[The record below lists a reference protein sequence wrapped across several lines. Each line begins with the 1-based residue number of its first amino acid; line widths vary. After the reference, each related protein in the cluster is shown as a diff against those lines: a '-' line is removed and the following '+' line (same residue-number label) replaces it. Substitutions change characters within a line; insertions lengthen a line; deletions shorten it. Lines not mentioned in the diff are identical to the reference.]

1 MQFSISKVSR
11 QAGLTLLEVL
21 VSLGILATV
30 MTGIVALSNQQ
41 NEKTKASVVALH
53 ARLVGTAASEY
64 IKDNY
69 SLLLSTATVTQPAL
83 IRVSDLVA
91 AGKLQ
96 AGFNSLNARGQDTC
110 VLVLKQSA
118 TNLTSIL
125 VTEGGETIDD
135 LTLGQVASEIGA
147 AGGGIYSTAPGNMRG
162 SMGGWDTPIGSF
174 ANPNHLGQRC
184 SGAGGNI
191 VFAQGHPVMA
201 LWFADSQD
209 VAATLYRD
217 GVPGNP
223 SLNTMNTPIIMGSVQ
238 TLNGACSST
247 GAIARDA
254 GGALLSCQGGVW
266 KSPGDGKCVSTDADL
281 NSLQTDG
288 RCYNSAGNPNSPAGG
303 DWFFL
308 EVFRHVNQGNYYV
321 SQRVIGMTGWAVGKV
336 WLRNQQSGTQAG
348 GWSAWN
354 QVSDPGVTTAN
365 STLTANRV
373 QSAAGAVG
381 GAGQLFY
388 DVAGSMMAANTS
400 IYSYGKIC
408 AGNSSGGCD
417 GTGGV
422 VLSSNGT
429 IGASGNIAGQNITA
443 SQADVNGTGFIRPG
457 WAVETWGCAS
467 NGDIAKAAY
476 TVADGWA
483 YNGKTLSC
491 QSGVW
496 RIPAASF
503 DANQEYGL
511 TQAGRGQSAINIGSH
526 KACFLSRFYVAG
538 GQESS
543 DKWCQVYP
551 ENNYWV
557 LLASLGWDTP
567 SVYKTI
573 CYARCID

>member
-1 MQFSISKVSR
+1 MFLGNAMKTNLKIIH

-30 MTGIVALSNQQ
+30 TTGIVALSNQQ

-69 SLLLSTATVTQPAL
+69 SLLLSTATATQPAL

-201 LWFADSQD
+201 LWFADSQE

-217 GVPGNP
+217 NIPGNP
-223 SLNTMNTPIIMGSVQ
+223 SLNTMNTPLLMGSVQ
-238 TLNGACSST
+238 TKNAGCTSV

-254 GGALLSCQGGVW
+254 NGAVLSCQGGIW
-266 KSPGDGKCVSTDADL
+266 KEQGAGSLYWKDPVSSFGALPASGDLWGTVRVTGDTARAYMFTGGGWAPLAVDQLGNLNVPGTLTMAG
-281 NSLQTDG
+281 G
-288 RCYNSAGNPNSPAGG
+288 RIIAANSASEGGFISIQGANGEKVFLQNLNGTFRLINSS
-303 DWFFL
+303 W
-308 EVFRHVNQGNYYV
+308 
-321 SQRVIGMTGWAVGKV
+321 
-336 WLRNQQSGTQAG
+336 SGELMRIDQAG
-348 GWSAWN
+348 NMVMDQRGNGYGS
-354 QVSDPGVTTAN
+354 VT
-365 STLTANRV
+365 
-373 QSAAGAVG
+373 
-381 GAGQLFY
+381 
-388 DVAGSMMAANTS
+388 
-400 IYSYGKIC
+400 
-408 AGNSSGGCD
+408 
-417 GTGGV
+417 
-422 VLSSNGT
+422 
-429 IGASGNIAGQNITA
+429 
-443 SQADVNGTGFIRPG
+443 PG
-457 WAVETWGCAS
+457 WGVETWGCPQ
-467 NGDIAKAAY
+467 NGALARAAY
-476 TVADGWA
+476 DTTNGWANSGITLTCQAGIWRKQEKEIDILEGGHYISGLKPNKKYLVSVYGITAYRTNNDATLLPVQVRNSGGGIIGTTGGGVWINWHDGSAPQSGTMMIYAPADGVVYGYTDGGNA
-483 YNGKTLSC
+483 YYMT
-491 QSGVW
+491 
-496 RIPAASF
+496 
-503 DANQEYGL
+503 
-511 TQAGRGQSAINIGSH
+511 AI
-526 KACFLSRFYVAG
+526 G
-538 GQESS
+538 G
-543 DKWCQVYP
+543 
-551 ENNYWV
+551 
-557 LLASLGWDTP
+557 
-567 SVYKTI
+567 
-573 CYARCID
+573 